1 FIVSELRHFRDERSR
16 TSGFFPYLHCLV
28 FKEHSAVLSLLPFAT
43 TRMDALVSRVCHGRH
58 AYPRQLLYIT
68 TTISV
73 MSTYFFARRGLET
86 FNAVHFHFQ

>member
-43 TRMDALVSRVCHGRH
+43 AFIYYHG
-58 AYPRQLLYIT
+58 LT
-68 TTISV
+68 TMSIFISPILNNL
-73 MSTYFFARRGLET
+73 SAIYSI
-86 FNAVHFHFQ
+86 